1 MPIPIRV
8 ILVDDHGLIRAGLR
22 RVLEAVPDF
31 EVVGEAGDAAA
42 ALAVASDKQP
52 DVVLMDISLPGM
64 SGIEATSRLVAAHPR
79 ARVLVVSMH
88 THAEYVRAALAA
100 GAGGYLA
107 KSAGSEELVAA
118 IRTVA
123 RGERYLGR
131 DVEALLPG
139 GPDRTASPT
148 GLTPRQREVLLLM
161 VQGFGTRAIAGKL
174 SLSVKTIE
182 THRARLMTRLG
193 IRDVPGLV
201 LFAVRNGLVPP
212 DA

>member
-1 MPIPIRV
+1 MATPIRV
-8 ILVDDHGLIRAGLR
+8 ILVDDHGLLRAGLR
-22 RVLEAVPDF
+22 RVLDAVPDV
-31 EVVGEAGDAAA
+31 EVVGEAADADA
-42 ALAVASDKQP
+42 ALALAAERHP

-64 SGIEATSRLVAAHPR
+64 SGIEATSRLVAADPHV
-79 ARVLVVSMH
+79 RVLVVTMH
-88 THAEYVRAALAA
+88 THAEFVRAAWAA
-100 GAGGYLA
+100 GAGGYLP
-107 KSAGSEELVAA
+107 KNAGSEELLHA

-131 DVEALLPG
+131 EVEALLPA
-139 GPDRTASPT
+139 GPGRAASPT

-201 LFAVRNGLVPP
+201 LFAVRNGLIPP
-212 DA
+212 DF